1 MIKEHDYFLE
11 LMSNP
16 TFSPKD
22 FQLVGLNSENT
33 GIQDKAK
40 YKNSQVIQDNL
51 MFQTNGKFDEA
62 KFDRAYEQALYQ
74 YNDLARLSQAEKPF
88 FRDDIFAPKEL
99 RGGEQPEFEIQKVA
113 NPLRQKQSF
122 VNFGIKED
130 PTMSV
135 REIAEANPVFDYK
148 TGKWTN
154 SPNETWFDNFIN
166 PKVLAQWDFDADENG
181 NPTNNPNKIVYHKGE
196 KKIDPTTGTYYY
208 ETLGN
213 RDIYGR
219 EVLSGFDTLTTDGS
233 VWNKY
238 DFFDSDDR
246 EKSLTGS
253 LTRAVAQIAPVFIPY
268 VGEAYIGT
276 RIGLSMAQLIPT
288 IGKVFTGSDNSFLS
302 KIEGINQAF
311 SFSTSDRTQGSAE
324 AGIEADPWTMETGLK
339 LISDVF
345 TQLAE
350 QRWIF
355 KYGNALFSRV
365 NPKMIGETEEA
376 VAARET
382 WINANAA
389 KQGFTLEGIKPGM
402 TPEELKKAIDTEQ
415 AINYLRAKTTLDKTL
430 KHGQELSKHLSMAYM
445 TGITTA
451 DSYGEAKQQGASDIE
466 AALFALGY
474 TAGEYTLLSS
484 DLGQWI
490 LPELKMEKFQNR
502 QIAKALSKVTR
513 EAGNVNEP
521 TGQAKQ
527 KWYKQ
532 LFNYGKQLATQ
543 DYSDSV
549 LTNASKM
556 TVSAMLSEGAEEVS
570 EEALLDMSKTL
581 FNAANALRG
590 DDTRFD
596 DAWKDMATRYGM
608 SFIGGTVGGGIATA
622 LPGYRAARSGR
633 TVKDSEAYKQLVHIV
648 QNGQGQEFI
657 DTVNKMELG
666 NRDLSMNAVQ
676 NSDGTTSYKPAENYE
691 DSQDY
696 FIKQKLIEQV
706 NMIDNILQSEGA
718 KISDDSLLN
727 DKLIRK
733 ELKYHSLLQSNVLG
747 VYTNEFNNLLSDLI
761 DTSHQIDELESAKS
775 GNDAEKTDTQNR
787 QDKKN
792 FTKEDE
798 NKLKELKKQ
807 QKELRDKLEMY
818 RNGSMANEFI
828 GEALFEMDSHISAA
842 YAPTDFMRWAE
853 EKSGKKFTELS
864 DTDRNKLEKEWQ
876 EGNISRRESVHRAYQ
891 VFKQNQ
897 VALSN
902 LIKKFEEDYFTENK
916 GNTFKALE
924 DIFLGNGGREA
935 TLAQSADIINET
947 ASWIPLETRLAIW
960 DGLLKSIKGSI
971 SESDYNNLK
980 QTFDNLGQTYEQ
992 SVNLEKLP
1000 QTIEELNA
1008 LSPDVKQALLDDL
1021 QAEEEPKED
1030 KDLVTLINTR
1040 KQEYD
1045 SQKMEDSN
1053 TGWASFIA
1061 DPLVQKEFI
1070 NKLKEAKYLTP
1081 TTKQYIRD
1089 FINRAD
1095 VTEET
1100 VKELNDTLNSISNSP
1115 IEELLTNMKATL
1127 QSVGID
1133 TTGMITDLSKFMSDL
1148 ANSANIENFSYS
1160 EQLDQNIRKTLD
1172 LIDIAHSHIEAA
1184 KTEIYGDLNNFFGYN
1199 ASINELQEKYPIEGQ
1214 QQEKL
1219 VELKSDTAN
1228 SLMYELAKIYNDLK
1242 FYQAVYNANT
1252 NAKLTDHIK
1261 TDLKLNTLYF
1271 GNLKNW
1277 SVEIPDDWDGK
1288 DKINEAINNAT
1299 TLQSIIDNKKES
1311 LTLDERKQLFQER
1324 LNIDQSI
1331 YDFFQLNKAKL
1342 QNSKEIAKLLTSFNL
1357 LAGKKSILNSGTEA
1371 QDSADFIWNLA
1382 SLAAS
1387 NPTAVYNEYKN
1398 SITGKYAPIIAQEEA
1413 VRRAY
1418 SYILNPKVFEA
1429 FGEAYN
1435 EVYKQQLQEARQ
1447 KSGNTH
1453 TDFDT
1458 DEYLM
1463 SMRHFL
1469 IEGVP
1474 GSGKTSAT
1482 FTMLHN
1488 MLKQYHPELLK
1499 KVWFISN
1506 SKQNANNASSEIGIE
1521 GVTTMSKEE
1530 YFNKIANNYSQKYDS
1545 YGVIDMSANDV
1556 EEDENGINHYKGVTL
1571 NEEIEAPSL
1580 IFFDEVSSFSQQDL
1594 LLSEDFLKAKGIYA
1608 FAAGDFDQI
1617 GAQGK
1622 FKDANDEDVFVRL
1635 SPANFIGSWKLGSSM
1650 RSNNTYKSKNIS
1662 VAREN
1667 IKEYPKLIE
1676 KYANGESGINPIKF
1690 AYYEALDGPN
1700 KGLYGDKV
1708 VRSDEPQKWEQ
1719 SVKNMLDSLNEGEK
1733 LNFISDDPSTEL
1745 YQALK
1750 ALNEGGQYKDKI
1762 NFVQAGASQGQE
1774 GQYYVIELSQSFEK
1788 AVNSNDSEAATAF
1801 GKTIYTTISRAKQG
1815 SLIVGNYDADTD
1827 TPLFQSIPQTTLQV
1841 NNLSPQILQN
1851 FANDRIDILSNA
1863 LGSSDVKTELI
1874 RDNVAAP
1881 DTQQD
1886 STSGENPS
1894 GDDITEEEVKTANN
1908 DRPNK
1913 IENKEEGKL
1922 NLMMHSFM
1930 CQETGCDTIGG
1941 NEPTDSTTQLKL
1953 GRYFDQRIDNLNGLA
1968 QIDKRSNGQITIPGV
1983 QVDQNGTIVQGK
1995 GDLLKI
2001 LNRIR
2006 NLSCYIKDKN
2016 DLVKAIQD
2024 ELGTDVPIKIN
2035 FAYKNQYRSYKSD
2048 AETQQWFDQ
2057 HPEYQKFYKGKS
2069 EYLAGI
2075 FNESNTGQEIREPK
2089 DQVIEA
2095 IITLQDGTQLLEVPL
2110 CKITSPLTLLN
2121 TSEFEGLKQV
2131 FDGVNQDVAKF
2142 KREIKKLLQQNSN
2155 IPHIKEYAM
2164 LLELYEGSAYN
2175 TISYF
2180 ANDFTLAKVAKVTGI
2195 TTTSSERGADYFKTL
2210 QYYYDG
2216 KWMSLEDYKQRMPW
2230 RKMSKIFTSVQQGTD
2245 VVSING
2251 NDINVG
2257 KPFVL
2262 VSDYYSNSLEDSDM
2276 LNLYLQQLNNPNSTP
2291 LIRLVYVTPPSAT
2304 IPEYVFNLNNA
2315 LTRHK
2320 GDADNIDR
2328 DLGTKVTAFR
2338 LLQFALAKNSEFRT
2352 AFTDWVNNSSQAN
2365 KQDFI
2370 SRLEAVSNIV
2380 TSLTQYESK
2389 EGRKKLYDLLN
2400 LPIRSLDSN
2409 TKGLLKYSDSTGDK
2423 WLMSTSSNLT
2433 LRHVLQQELHK
2444 MLLSDLFYGDSLQSN
2459 ILQKQDGN
2467 IVFPNKV
2474 RSKIDAFIND
2484 ATKGGWNGVQYH
2496 LKLRK
2501 DSTIS
2506 VGSQSLQ
2513 FAEIDTEYGQDY
2525 SVSGKPIQINGK
2537 LDATSFV
2544 LDIVPF
2550 AKWVIKGGLGR
2561 NPDAISTDTSSNIF
2575 AESETDKKL
2584 KDTNTRRYLE
2594 GEPANEPPTE
2604 DKTFV
2609 DMLNKAKFPSGM
2621 KRSNSKTL
2629 SEAFANLTQQ
2639 EKQQIIS
2646 DPREFLY
2653 NNTNEHLI
2661 AHTVNN
2667 ELKLFNFGNTKNVIF
2682 LNGNVLFQMN
2692 DDSSKVYKLDID
2704 GKAIPVTKEEFIQ
2717 MVQGLKPSNTLT
2729 TLAQVFPDEVTPE
2742 QQRINDIANTL
2753 VNQNQVVIP
2762 YRTAVWNNGQV
2773 VASTNQAPMIDL
2785 GDRKIVVID
2794 INGFKMPFY
2803 CSSGHAGKKNVQAG
2817 KWYPIF
2823 GVDPETGWL
2832 NKGSQDQINNYYG
2845 SPILKAI
2852 SEALDQKFGDVR
2864 NAPNIPRATMEGEHV
2879 DFINQNMT
2887 PVKNKQP
2894 DTITKFQESVQK
2906 TLAEIE
2912 NRIAQLSGEAPDV
2925 QGDLLVET
2933 LLSQLVSTGVI
2944 TADER
2949 ANINVD
2955 NNIQFLTNPRNI
2967 QGRLST
2973 IFTKDRVT
2981 GKWIFKDSN
2990 LSPKQATLI
2999 ALVGFGKYRQI
3010 MNDPNLQGIITSFD
3024 INLENYIL
3032 KKMQEHENDSCSFSR
3047 FGGM

>member
-22 FQLVGLNSENT
+22 FQLVGLNSKNT
-33 GIQDKAK
+33 GIQDKSK
-40 YKNSQVIQDNL
+40 YKNSQFIQDNI

-62 KFDRAYEQALYQ
+62 KFDKAYEQALYQ

-88 FRDDIFAPKEL
+88 FRNDIFAPKEL
-99 RGGEQPEFEIQKVA
+99 KNQEDQPEFKIQKVA

-122 VNFGIKED
+122 VNFGIQEE

-135 REIAEANPVFDYK
+135 REIAESNPVFDYK
-148 TGKWTN
+148 TGTWTD
-154 SPNETWFDNFIN
+154 SPNETWFDNFTN

-181 NPTNNPNKIVYHKGE
+181 NPTIDPDKIVYHKGE
-196 KKIDPTTGTYYY
+196 KKINPETGTYYY
-208 ETLGN
+208 ETLGD

-246 EKSLTGS
+246 DKTFAGS

-268 VGEAYIGT
+268 VGEVYIGT

-288 IGKVFTGSDNSFLS
+288 VGKIFTGSDNSFLS

-311 SFSTSDRTQGSAE
+311 SFSTSDTTKGSAE
-324 AGIEADPWTMETGLK
+324 AGIEANPWTMETGLK

-355 KYGNALFSRV
+355 KYGTALFSKV

-376 VAARET
+376 VAAREA
-382 WINANAA
+382 WIQSNAA
-389 KQGFTLEGIKPGM
+389 KQGFSLEGI
-402 TPEELKKAIDTEQ
+402 TPNSTPQEIQKIIDTERT
-415 AINYLRAKTTLDKTL
+415 INYLRAKTTLDKTL

-451 DSYGEAKQQGASDIE
+451 DSYGEAKQQGASDVE

-474 TAGEYTLLSS
+474 TAGEYALLSS

-521 TGQAKQ
+521 TGVAKQ

-549 LTNASKM
+549 LASASKM
-556 TVSAMLSEGAEEVS
+556 TVSSMLSEGIEETS
-570 EEALLDMSKTL
+570 EEALLDISKTL

-596 DAWKDMATRYGM
+596 DAWRDMATRYGM
-608 SFIGGTVGGGIATA
+608 SFIGGTIGGGIATA
-622 LPGYRAARSGR
+622 LPGYKAARSGR
-633 TVKDSEAYKQLVHIV
+633 TIKDSEAYKHLVNIV
-648 QNGQGQEFI
+648 QNGQAQEFI

-666 NRDLSMNAVQ
+666 NRDLSTITVQ
-676 NSDGTTSYKPAENYE
+676 NSDGTTSYKPAERYE

-696 FIKQKLIEQV
+696 AIKQKLIEQV
-706 NMIDNILQSEGA
+706 NMIDNILTSEGA

-733 ELKYHSLLQSNVLG
+733 ELKYHSLLNSNILG

-761 DTSHQIDELESAKS
+761 DTTSQIDELEASKS
-775 GNDAEKTDTQNR
+775 GNASDKTDEQNR
-787 QDKKN
+787 QDQKS
-792 FTKEDE
+792 FSKEDE
-798 NKLKELKKQ
+798 KRLQELKKQ

-842 YAPTDFMRWAE
+842 YGPTDFARWAE
-853 EKSGKKFTELS
+853 EKSGKKLTELS
-864 DTDRNKLEKEWQ
+864 DTERTSLQKEWD
-876 EGNISRRESVHRAYQ
+876 EGNISRRESIHRAYQ

-897 VALSN
+897 TALSN
-902 LIKKFEEDYFTENK
+902 LLQKFEEDYFTDNQENV
-916 GNTFKALE
+916 FRSLE
-924 DIFLGNGGREA
+924 SLFLGDNGSEV
-935 TLAQSADIINET
+935 TLTQSADIVNDT
-947 ASWIPLETRLAIW
+947 SSWIPYKTRLAIW
-960 DGLLKSIKGSI
+960 NGLLNSLKSSINKSEYNRLKGV
-971 SESDYNNLK
+971 
-980 QTFDNLGQTYEQ
+980 FDNLDVSYEQ
-992 SVNLEKLP
+992 SLNMEKLP
-1000 QTIEELNA
+1000 QTIKELNA
-1008 LSPDVKQALLDDL
+1008 LDQNTKDALLQDL

-1030 KDLVTLINTR
+1030 KELINLINTR

-1045 SQKMEDSN
+1045 QQKVEDFNS
-1053 TGWASFIA
+1053 GWSAFIA

-1070 NKLKEAKYLTP
+1070 NKLKQAKYLTP

-1115 IEELLTNMKATL
+1115 IEELLTNMKSTL

-1172 LIDIAHSHIEAA
+1172 LIEIAHSHIEAA
-1184 KTEIYGDLNNFFGYN
+1184 KTEIFGDLNNFFGYN

-1219 VELKSDTAN
+1219 VQLKSDTAN
-1228 SLMYELAKIYNDLK
+1228 SLMFELAKIYNDLR
-1242 FYQAVYNANT
+1242 FYQAIYNANT

-1261 TDLKLNTLYF
+1261 ADLKLNSLYF

-1277 SVEIPDDWDGK
+1277 STEIPDDWDGR
-1288 DKINEAINNAT
+1288 DKINEAISNAT
-1299 TLQSIIDNKKES
+1299 TLQSIIDNNKES
-1311 LTLDERKQLFQER
+1311 LTLDERKQIFQEK

-1331 YDFFQLNKAKL
+1331 YEFFQTNKEKLKDKSQVAKL
-1342 QNSKEIAKLLTSFNL
+1342 IGSFNL
-1357 LAGKKSILNSGTEA
+1357 LSKKSSILNSGSSV
-1371 QDSADFIWNLA
+1371 QDSSDFIWNLA
-1382 SLAAS
+1382 SIAAA
-1387 NPTAVYNEYKN
+1387 NPTAVYSEYKN
-1398 SITGKYAPIIAQEEA
+1398 SIIGKYAPIIAQEEA
-1413 VRRAY
+1413 IRRAY
-1418 SYILNPKVFEA
+1418 SYILNPEMFEVF
-1429 FGEAYN
+1429 GQAYN
-1435 EVYKQQLQEARQ
+1435 EIYKQQLLEARQ
-1447 KSGNTH
+1447 KSGSTR
-1453 TDFDT
+1453 TDLDT

-1469 IEGVP
+1469 IEGIP

-1482 FTMLHN
+1482 FTTLHN

-1499 KVWFISN
+1499 KVWFVSN
-1506 SKQNANNASSEIGIE
+1506 SKQNADNASSDIGIKD
-1521 GVTTMSKEE
+1521 VITMSKEE
-1530 YFNKIANNYSQKYDS
+1530 YFNKIANNYSQKYDG
-1545 YGVIDMSANDV
+1545 YGVIDMSASDV
-1556 EEDENGINHYKGVTL
+1556 EEDENGINHYKNVSL
-1571 NEEIEAPSL
+1571 NEGIDAPTL
-1580 IFFDEVSSFSQQDL
+1580 IFFDEISSFSQQDL
-1594 LLSEDFLKAKGIYA
+1594 LLSEDFLKAKGIFA
-1608 FAAGDFDQI
+1608 LAAGDFDQI

-1622 FKDANDEDVFVRL
+1622 FQDSNGDTVFVRL
-1635 SPANFIGSWKLGSSM
+1635 SNSNFMGSWKLGSSM

-1662 VAREN
+1662 VLRESL
-1667 IKEYPKLIE
+1667 KDFYKKLYDYQQGTPTTPIE
-1676 KYANGESGINPIKF
+1676 LSYFES
-1690 AYYEALDGPN
+1690 LDGQN

-1708 VRSDEPQKWEQ
+1708 IKADDQQKWEQ
-1719 SVKNMLDSLNEGEK
+1719 SIKNMLDSLQENEK
-1733 LNFISDDPSTEL
+1733 LNFIFDDPSTEL

-1750 ALNEGGQYKDKI
+1750 GLNEGGQYKGKI
-1762 NFVQAGASQGQE
+1762 NFITAGASQGQE
-1774 GQYYVIELSQSFEK
+1774 GQYYVIELNKSFEN
-1788 AVNSNDSEAATAF
+1788 AVNKSGTVIPDGPDQGKLDPSNEPTLAF
-1801 GKTIYTTISRAKQG
+1801 GKTIYTAISRAKQG

-1827 TPLFQSIPQTTLQV
+1827 VSLFQSIPQTTLQV

-1851 FANDRIDILSNA
+1851 FANERISILEYALGNSNA
-1863 LGSSDVKTELI
+1863 KTELV
-1874 RDNVAAP
+1874 RDKVEENS
-1881 DTQQD
+1881 DTGEGS

-1894 GDDITEEEVKTANN
+1894 GDDITEDEVKTANT

-1941 NEPTDSTTQLKL
+1941 NEPTDPRVQLKL
-1953 GRYFDQRIDNLNGLA
+1953 GRYYQDPVDNNGNPLTFKDKNGKEHKIIGRIDNLNGLA

-1983 QVDQNGTIVQGK
+1983 QVDQNGVITQGK
-1995 GDLLKI
+1995 EELLRI

-2006 NLSCYIKDKN
+2006 NLSCYIKDKTE
-2016 DLVKAIQD
+2016 LVKAIQN
-2024 ELGTDVPIKIN
+2024 ELGTNIPLKIN
-2035 FAYKNQYRSYKSD
+2035 FVYKNQFRDYDDESK
-2048 AETQQWFDQ
+2048 TIQWYDQ
-2057 HPEYQKFYKGKS
+2057 HPGYQKFYKGKN

-2075 FNESNTGQEIREPK
+2075 FNESNQGKEIREPK

-2095 IITLQDGTQLLEVPL
+2095 IITLDDGTQLMEIPL

-2121 TSEFEGLKQV
+2121 TSEFKGLKQV
-2131 FDGVNQDVAKF
+2131 FDNVEQDVTKF
-2142 KREIKKLLQQNSN
+2142 KKEIKKLLQQNSN

-2180 ANDFTLAKVAKVTGI
+2180 ANDFTLAKVTKVTGI
-2195 TTTSSERGADYFKTL
+2195 TTTSTERGEDYFKTL

-2230 RKMSKIFTSVQQGTD
+2230 RRMSKIFTSVQQGRD
-2245 VVSING
+2245 IISING
-2251 NDINVG
+2251 REINVG

-2262 VSDYYSNSLEDSDM
+2262 VSDYYSDSTSDAD
-2276 LNLYLQQLNNPNSTP
+2276 LLKLYLDQLNNPNSQP

-2304 IPEYVFNLNNA
+2304 IQEYVFNLNNA
-2315 LTRHK
+2315 LTKHK
-2320 GDADNIDR
+2320 GDADNVDR

-2338 LLQFALAKNSEFRT
+2338 LLQFALADNSQFRA
-2352 AFTDWVNNSSQAN
+2352 AFTDWINSTNQSN
-2365 KQDFI
+2365 KEDFQK
-2370 SRLEAVSNIV
+2370 RLDTVSEIV
-2380 TSLTQYESK
+2380 KFLGNYESQ

-2400 LPIRSLDSN
+2400 TPIRSLNSN
-2409 TKGLLKYSDSTGDK
+2409 VKALLKYSDSTGDK
-2423 WLMSTSSNLT
+2423 WLMASSSNLT

-2459 ILQKQDGN
+2459 MLKKQGDN
-2467 IVFPNKV
+2467 IVFPDKV
-2474 RSKIDAFIND
+2474 KSKIDAFVED
-2484 ATKGGWNGVQYH
+2484 VKKGGWNGVQYH
-2496 LKLRK
+2496 LMLKS
-2501 DSTIS
+2501 DSTLT
-2506 VGSQSLQ
+2506 VGSQQLQ
-2513 FAEIDTEYGQDY
+2513 FAEISTEYNQDY
-2525 SVSGKPIQINGK
+2525 SVSGKPVQINGK
-2537 LDATSFV
+2537 LDTTSFI

-2561 NPDAISTDTSSNIF
+2561 DTESLSTDNSTNIF
-2575 AESETDKKL
+2575 SETTDTKKL
-2584 KDTNTRRYLE
+2584 KDINTLRYLN
-2594 GEPANEPPTE
+2594 GESAKDIPTK
-2604 DKTFV
+2604 DKSFS
-2609 DMLNKAKFPSGM
+2609 DLISKAKFPRGM
-2621 KRSNSKTL
+2621 KQTNSKNLGNKFKT
-2629 SEAFANLTQQ
+2629 LTQQ
-2639 EKQQIIS
+2639 QKQQVLA
-2646 DPREFLY
+2646 DPRQFIY
-2653 NNTNEHLI
+2653 DNTNEHLI
-2661 AHTVNN
+2661 AHNVNG
-2667 ELKLFNFGNTKNVIF
+2667 ELKLFNFGNTQNVVYLSDNIIF
-2682 LNGNVLFQMN
+2682 QIS
-2692 DDSSKVYKLDID
+2692 DDLSKVYKLDSE
-2704 GKAIPVTKEEFIQ
+2704 GKAIPLTKEEFVQ
-2717 MVQGLKPSNTLT
+2717 MIRGLRSSTTLT
-2729 TLAQVFPDEVTPE
+2729 TLLNVFPEDSTLLQEYIDRINNSNDHKEVDAIYTEALQEGIKKEDLMPIYTKRHYDIDNGTTGDQLIQTTLDQLVANAILTPE
-2742 QQRINDIANTL
+2742 
-2753 VNQNQVVIP
+2753 
-2762 YRTAVWNNGQV
+2762 
-2773 VASTNQAPMIDL
+2773 
-2785 GDRKIVVID
+2785 
-2794 INGFKMPFY
+2794 
-2803 CSSGHAGKKNVQAG
+2803 
-2817 KWYPIF
+2817 
-2823 GVDPETGWL
+2823 
-2832 NKGSQDQINNYYG
+2832 
-2845 SPILKAI
+2845 
-2852 SEALDQKFGDVR
+2852 
-2864 NAPNIPRATMEGEHV
+2864 
-2879 DFINQNMT
+2879 
-2887 PVKNKQP
+2887 
-2894 DTITKFQESVQK
+2894 
-2906 TLAEIE
+2906 
-2912 NRIAQLSGEAPDV
+2912 
-2925 QGDLLVET
+2925 
-2933 LLSQLVSTGVI
+2933 
-2944 TADER
+2944 ER
-2949 ANINVD
+2949 ANTNIE

-2967 QGRLST
+2967 QGRLSS
-2973 IFTKDRVT
+2973 IFTKDRTT
-2981 GKWIFKDSN
+2981 GKWIFKDASE
-2990 LSPKQATLI
+2990 SPSKAVLV

-3010 MNDPNLQGIITSFD
+3010 MNDPDLQGIITSFD
-3024 INLENYIL
+3024 KNLENYIL
-3032 KKMQEHENDSCSFSR
+3032 QKMQEHENNSCSFSR
-3047 FGGM
+3047 FGGI

>member
-22 FQLVGLNSENT
+22 FQLVGLNSKNT
-33 GIQDKAK
+33 GIQDKSK
-40 YKNSQVIQDNL
+40 YENSQVIQDNS
-51 MFQTNGKFDEA
+51 MFQTNGKFDKV

-99 RGGEQPEFEIQKVA
+99 KGSEEPEFKIQKVA
-113 NPLRQKQSF
+113 NPLRQKESF

-135 REIAEANPVFDYK
+135 REIAESNPVFDYK
-148 TGKWTN
+148 TGKWTDA
-154 SPNETWFDNFIN
+154 PNETWFDNFLN

-181 NPTNNPNKIVYHKGE
+181 NPTSDPTKVVYHKGE

-208 ETLGN
+208 ETLGD

-253 LTRAVAQIAPVFIPY
+253 LARAVAQIAPVFVPY

-288 IGKVFTGSDNSFLS
+288 IGKIFTGNDNSFLS
-302 KIEGINQAF
+302 KIEGINKAF
-311 SFSTSDRTQGSAE
+311 SFSTSDRTQGSSE

-355 KYGNALFSRV
+355 KYGNALFSKV
-365 NPKMIGETEEA
+365 NPKMIGQTEEA
-376 VAARET
+376 EAARKA
-382 WINANAA
+382 WIEANAA
-389 KQGFTLEGIKPGM
+389 KQGFTLEGIKSGM

-430 KHGQELSKHLSMAYM
+430 KNGQELSKHLSMAYM

-474 TAGEYTLLSS
+474 TAGEYALLSS

-502 QIAKALSKVTR
+502 QIAKALSRVTR
-513 EAGNVNEP
+513 ESGNVNEP

-527 KWYKQ
+527 KWYKS
-532 LFNYGKQLATQ
+532 LFNYGKQLVTQ

-556 TVSAMLSEGAEEVS
+556 TASAMLSEGIEEVS
-570 EEALLDMSKTL
+570 EEALLDVSKTL
-581 FNAANALRG
+581 FNAANSLRG
-590 DDTRFD
+590 DETRFD

-622 LPGYRAARSGR
+622 LPGYRAARNGG
-633 TVKDSEAYKQLVHIV
+633 TIKDSEAYKHLVNIV
-648 QNGQGQEFI
+648 QNGQAQEFI

-666 NRDLSMNAVQ
+666 YRDLSTVAVQ
-676 NSDGTTSYKPAENYE
+676 NSDGTTSYKPAENYQ

-696 FIKQKLIEQV
+696 AIKQKLIEQV
-706 NMIDNILQSEGA
+706 RMIDDILSSEGA
-718 KISDDSLLN
+718 KISDDQLLN
-727 DKLIRK
+727 DKLIRR
-733 ELKYHSLLQSNVLG
+733 ELKYHALLDSNILG

-761 DTSHQIDELESAKS
+761 DTTRQIDELELAKS
-775 GNDAEKTDTQNR
+775 GNDPEKTDTENR

-798 NKLKELKKQ
+798 TKLKELKKQ
-807 QKELRDKLEMY
+807 QKELRDKFEMY

-828 GEALFEMDSHISAA
+828 GEALFEMDSHISSA

-864 DTDRNKLEKEWQ
+864 DSDRNKLQKEWQ

-897 VALSN
+897 IVLSN

-916 GNTFKALE
+916 ENVFKQLE
-924 DIFLGNGGREA
+924 DIFLGDNGTEA
-935 TLAQSADIINET
+935 KLAQSADVVNET
-947 ASWIPLETRLAIW
+947 AQWIPIETRLAIW

-971 SESDYNNLK
+971 SEADYNRL
-980 QTFDNLGQTYEQ
+980 QGSFDSLAQTYEQ
-992 SVNLEKLP
+992 SLNLEKLP

-1008 LSPDVKQALLDDL
+1008 LNPDVKQALLDDL
-1021 QAEEEPKED
+1021 QAEEDPKED
-1030 KDLVTLINTR
+1030 KDLLTLINTR
-1040 KQEYD
+1040 LREFN
-1045 SQKMEDSN
+1045 SEKMNEFNSN
-1053 TGWASFIA
+1053 WSSFIA

-1070 NKLKEAKYLTP
+1070 NKLKQAKYLTP

-1089 FINRAD
+1089 FINKAD

-1115 IEELLTNMKATL
+1115 IEELLSNMKATL
-1127 QSVGID
+1127 QSVGVD

-1148 ANSANIENFSYS
+1148 ANSTNIENFSYS

-1172 LIDIAHSHIEAA
+1172 LIEIAHSHIEAA

-1219 VELKSDTAN
+1219 VELKSNTAN
-1228 SLMYELAKIYNDLK
+1228 SLMHELAKIYNDLK
-1242 FYQAVYNANT
+1242 FYQAIYNANT

-1277 SVEIPDDWDGK
+1277 SIEIPDDWDGK
-1288 DKINEAINNAT
+1288 DKINESINNAT
-1299 TLQSIIDNKKES
+1299 TLQSVIDNNKES
-1311 LTLDERKQLFQER
+1311 LTNDERKQLFQEK

-1331 YDFFQLNKAKL
+1331 YDFFQLNKNKL
-1342 QNSKEIAKLLTSFNL
+1342 KDSKEVAKLLTSFNL
-1357 LAGKKSILNSGTEA
+1357 LGGRKSLLNSGTQS
-1371 QDSADFIWNLA
+1371 QDITDFVWNLA
-1382 SLAAS
+1382 SLAAN
-1387 NPTAVYNEYKN
+1387 NPTAIYNEYKN

-1413 VRRAY
+1413 IRRAY
-1418 SYILNPKVFEA
+1418 SYILNPKVFET

-1435 EVYKQQLQEARQ
+1435 EIYKQQLQAARE

-1453 TDFDT
+1453 TDVDT

-1463 SMRHFL
+1463 GMRHFL

-1499 KVWFISN
+1499 KVWFVSN
-1506 SKQNANNASSEIGIE
+1506 SKQNAENASSEIGIE
-1521 GVTTMSKEE
+1521 GITTMSKQD
-1530 YFNKIANNYSQKYDS
+1530 YFNKIANNYSQKYDA
-1545 YGVIDMSANDV
+1545 YGVIDMNANDV
-1556 EEDENGINHYKGVTL
+1556 EEDENGINHYKGITL
-1571 NEEIEAPSL
+1571 NEEIETPTL

-1622 FKDANDEDVFVRL
+1622 FKDNNDQDVFVRL
-1635 SPANFIGSWKLGSSM
+1635 SSSNFIGSWKLGSSM

-1662 VAREN
+1662 VLRES
-1667 IKEYPKLIE
+1667 IKDFYLKLNEYKDGIVS
-1676 KYANGESGINPIKF
+1676 ANTPIKL
-1690 AYYEALDGPN
+1690 AYHESLDGPN

-1708 VRSDEPQKWEQ
+1708 VRSDEQQNWEQ

-1733 LNFISDDPSTEL
+1733 LNYIFDDPSTEL
-1745 YQALK
+1745 YQVLK
-1750 ALNEGGQYKDKI
+1750 GLNDGGQYKDKI
-1762 NFVQAGASQGQE
+1762 NFVTAGASQGQE
-1774 GQYYVIELSQSFEK
+1774 GQYYVIELNQSFENAK
-1788 AVNSNDSEAATAF
+1788 NQAGTVDNNGELDPENEATKNF
-1801 GKTIYTTISRAKQG
+1801 GKTIYTAISRAKQG

-1827 TPLFQSIPQTTLQV
+1827 ISLFQPIPQTTLQV
-1841 NNLSPQILQN
+1841 SNLSPQILQN
-1851 FANDRIDILSNA
+1851 FANERISILEYA
-1863 LGSSDVKTELI
+1863 LGNSDAKTELV
-1874 RDNVAAP
+1874 RDKVEENS
-1881 DTQQD
+1881 DTGEGS

-1894 GDDITEEEVKTANN
+1894 GDDITEDEVKTANI

-1941 NEPTDSTTQLKL
+1941 NEPTDSTVQLKL
-1953 GRYFDQRIDNLNGLA
+1953 GRYFDKRIDNLNGLA

-1983 QVDQNGTIVQGK
+1983 QVDQNGVITQGK
-1995 GDLLKI
+1995 EELLRI

-2016 DLVKAIQD
+2016 DLIKAIQD
-2024 ELGTDVPIKIN
+2024 ELGITVPIKVN
-2035 FAYKNQYRSYKSD
+2035 FVYKNQYRSYKSD

-2057 HPEYQKFYKGKS
+2057 HPDYQKFYKGKS
-2069 EYLAGI
+2069 EHLAGI
-2075 FNESNTGQEIREPK
+2075 FNDSNEGPEIREPK

-2121 TSEFEGLKQV
+2121 TSEFEGLRQV
-2131 FDGVNQDVAKF
+2131 FVGVNQDVSEF
-2142 KREIKKLLQQNSN
+2142 KREIKKLLQQNST

-2180 ANDFTLAKVAKVTGI
+2180 ANDFTLAKVASITGI

-2210 QYYYDG
+2210 DYYYDG
-2216 KWMSLEDYKQRMPW
+2216 KWMSFDDYKQRMSW
-2230 RKMSKIFTSVQQGTD
+2230 RRMSKIFTSVQQGKD
-2245 VVSING
+2245 IISING
-2251 NDINVG
+2251 REINVG

-2262 VSDYYSNSLEDSDM
+2262 VSDYYSDSVDDQKLLELYLKQLDDPNSL
-2276 LNLYLQQLNNPNSTP
+2276 P

-2304 IPEYVFNLNNA
+2304 IPEYIFNLNNA

-2320 GDADNIDR
+2320 NDVDNIDR

-2338 LLQFALAKNSEFRT
+2338 LLQFALDQNSEFRR

-2400 LPIRSLDSN
+2400 LPIRSLDNN

-2423 WLMSTSSNLT
+2423 WLMNVSSNLT

-2459 ILQKQDGN
+2459 ILQKQNGQ
-2467 IVFPNKV
+2467 IVFSDKIK
-2474 RSKIDAFIND
+2474 SKIDAFIND
-2484 ATKGGWNGVQYH
+2484 AAKSGWTGVQYH

-2506 VGSQSLQ
+2506 IGSQSLQ

-2537 LDATSFV
+2537 LDSTSFV

-2550 AKWVIKGGLGR
+2550 VKWVIKGGLGR
-2561 NPDAISTDTSSNIF
+2561 NPDIISTDTSSDIF
-2575 AESETDKKL
+2575 AKSESDSKL

-2594 GEPANEPPTE
+2594 GEPAKEPPTE

-2609 DMLNKAKFPSGM
+2609 DLINKTKFPSGM
-2621 KRSNSKTL
+2621 KRSNSKNL
-2629 SEAFANLTQQ
+2629 GNAFANLTPQ
-2639 EKQQIIS
+2639 EKQQVLS
-2646 DPREFLY
+2646 DPRQFLY
-2653 NNTNEHLI
+2653 DNTKEHLI
-2661 AHTVNN
+2661 AQTING
-2667 ELKLFNFGNTKNVIF
+2667 ELKLFNFGNTKNIIF
-2682 LNGNVLFQMN
+2682 LNSNVLFQME
-2692 DDSSKVYKLDID
+2692 DDSSKVYKLDVD
-2704 GKAIPVTKEEFIQ
+2704 GKAIPITKEEFLQ
-2717 MVQGLKPSNTLT
+2717 MVQGLRPSQTIT
-2729 TLAQVFPDEVTPE
+2729 TLASVFPSE
-2742 QQRINDIANTL
+2742 QSSLLQQYIDRINNSNDHKEIDAIYTEAL
-2753 VNQNQVVIP
+2753 
-2762 YRTAVWNNGQV
+2762 NNGINEDDLMPTYTKRHYDIDHGTTGEQLIQ
-2773 VASTNQAPMIDL
+2773 ST
-2785 GDRKIVVID
+2785 
-2794 INGFKMPFY
+2794 
-2803 CSSGHAGKKNVQAG
+2803 
-2817 KWYPIF
+2817 
-2823 GVDPETGWL
+2823 
-2832 NKGSQDQINNYYG
+2832 
-2845 SPILKAI
+2845 
-2852 SEALDQKFGDVR
+2852 LDQFV
-2864 NAPNIPRATMEGEHV
+2864 
-2879 DFINQNMT
+2879 QNGI
-2887 PVKNKQP
+2887 
-2894 DTITKFQESVQK
+2894 ITSEEK
-2906 TLAEIE
+2906 
-2912 NRIAQLSGEAPDV
+2912 D
-2925 QGDLLVET
+2925 
-2933 LLSQLVSTGVI
+2933 
-2944 TADER
+2944 
-2949 ANINVD
+2949 NINID

-2973 IFTKDRVT
+2973 IFTKDRTT
-2981 GKWIFKDSN
+2981 GKWTFKDVI
-2990 LSPKQATLI
+2990 LSPSQATLI

-3010 MNDPNLQGIITSFD
+3010 MNNPDLQGIITTL
-3024 INLENYIL
+3024 NKELENYIL

-3047 FGGM
+3047 FGGI

>member
-33 GIQDKAK
+33 GIQDKSK
-40 YKNSQVIQDNL
+40 YKNSQVIRDNS

-62 KFDRAYEQALYQ
+62 KFNKAYEQALYQ
-74 YNDLARLSQAEKPF
+74 YNDLTRLSQAEKPF

-99 RGGEQPEFEIQKVA
+99 RGSEEPEFKIQKVA
-113 NPLRQKQSF
+113 NPLRQKESF
-122 VNFGIKED
+122 VNFGIKEN

-135 REIAEANPVFDYK
+135 REIAESNPVFDYK
-148 TGKWTN
+148 TGKWTD
-154 SPNETWFDNFIN
+154 SPNETWFDNFLN

-181 NPTNNPNKIVYHKGE
+181 NPTNDPNKVVYHKGD
-196 KKIDPTTGTYYY
+196 KKINPTTGTYYY
-208 ETLGN
+208 ETLGG

-233 VWNKY
+233 IWNKY

-253 LTRAVAQIAPVFIPY
+253 LTRAVAQIAPAFIPY

-276 RIGLSMAQLIPT
+276 RIGLSMAQLMPT
-288 IGKVFTGSDNSFLS
+288 IGKIFTGNDNSFLS
-302 KIEGINQAF
+302 KMEGVNKAF
-311 SFSTSDRTQGSAE
+311 TFSTSDRTQGSAE

-339 LISDVF
+339 LIADVF

-355 KYGNALFSRV
+355 KYGNALFSKV

-376 VAARET
+376 EAARKL
-382 WINANAA
+382 WIESNAA
-389 KQGFTLEGIKPGM
+389 KQGFTLEQIKAGL
-402 TPEELKKAIDTEQ
+402 TEEELIKAVDAEK

-445 TGITTA
+445 TGITTV

-474 TAGEYTLLSS
+474 TAGEYALLSS

-502 QIAKALSKVTR
+502 QIAKALSKVRR
-513 EAGNVNEP
+513 EAGDLNAP
-521 TGQAKQ
+521 TSEAKQ
-527 KWYKQ
+527 KGFKQ
-532 LFNYGKQLATQ
+532 IFNYGKQLAKQ
-543 DYSDSV
+543 DYSDSI
-549 LTNASKM
+549 LTSASKM
-556 TVSAMLSEGAEEVS
+556 TASAMLSEGVEEVS
-570 EEALLDMSKTL
+570 EEALLDISKTL
-581 FNAANALRG
+581 FNAANSLRG

-608 SFIGGTVGGGIATA
+608 SFIGGTIGGGIATA
-622 LPGYRAARSGR
+622 LPGYKAARSGR
-633 TVKDSEAYKQLVHIV
+633 TIKDSDAYKQLVHIV
-648 QNGQGQEFI
+648 QNGQAQEFI
-657 DTVNKMELG
+657 DTVNKMTLG
-666 NRDLSMNAVQ
+666 NTALSTIEVK
-676 NSDGTTSYKPAENYE
+676 NSDGTTSYKPAEKYE

-696 FIKQKLIEQV
+696 IIKQKLIEQV

-727 DKLIRK
+727 DKLIRS
-733 ELKYHSLLQSNVLG
+733 ELKYYSLLNSNVLG

-761 DTSHQIDELESAKS
+761 DTTHQIDELESAKS
-775 GNDAEKTDTQNR
+775 GNSSEKTDEQNR
-787 QDKKN
+787 QDKKS
-792 FTKEDE
+792 FTKQDE
-798 NKLKELKKQ
+798 QKLQDLKKQ
-807 QKELRDKLEMY
+807 QKELRNKLEMY
-818 RNGSMANEFI
+818 KNGSMANEFI

-864 DTDRNKLEKEWQ
+864 DTDRDKLKKEWQ
-876 EGNISRRESVHRAYQ
+876 EGNISRRESIHRAYQ

-897 VALSN
+897 NALSN

-916 GNTFKALE
+916 SNVFKQIE
-924 DIFLGNGGREA
+924 NIFLGNNGTESQ
-935 TLAQSADIINET
+935 LAQSADIINET
-947 ASWIPLETRLAIW
+947 SSRIPLETRLAIW

-971 SESDYNNLK
+971 SEAEYNRL
-980 QTFDNLGQTYEQ
+980 QGTFDSLGQSYKE

-1040 KQEYD
+1040 EQEFN
-1045 SQKMEDSN
+1045 SQKMEEFN
-1053 TGWASFIA
+1053 AGWASFIA

-1115 IEELLTNMKATL
+1115 IEELLSNMKATL

-1160 EQLDQNIRKTLD
+1160 EQIDQNIRKTLD
-1172 LIDIAHSHIEAA
+1172 LIEIAHSHIEAA

-1199 ASINELQEKYPIEGQ
+1199 ASINELQEKYPIKGQ

-1219 VELKSDTAN
+1219 VELKSNTAN
-1228 SLMYELAKIYNDLK
+1228 SLMHELAKIYNDLK
-1242 FYQAVYNANT
+1242 FYQAIYNANT

-1261 TDLKLNTLYF
+1261 TELKLNTLYF

-1277 SVEIPDDWDGK
+1277 SVEIPDDWEGK

-1311 LTLDERKQLFQER
+1311 LTLDERKQLFKEK

-1331 YDFFQLNKAKL
+1331 YEFFQANKSKL
-1342 QNSKEIAKLLTSFNL
+1342 SDPKEVAKLLTSFNL
-1357 LAGKKSILNSGTEA
+1357 LVGKKSILNSGTES
-1371 QDSADFIWNLA
+1371 QDAVDFIWNLA
-1382 SLAAS
+1382 SLAAT

-1413 VRRAY
+1413 IRRAY
-1418 SYILNPKVFEA
+1418 SYILNPKVFEV
-1429 FGEAYN
+1429 FGKAYN
-1435 EVYKQQLQEARQ
+1435 EVYKQQLQSARQ
-1447 KSGNTH
+1447 KSGNIH

-1458 DEYLM
+1458 DEYLLGI
-1463 SMRHFL
+1463 RHFL
-1469 IEGVP
+1469 LEGIP

-1499 KVWFISN
+1499 KVWFVSN
-1506 SKQNANNASSEIGIE
+1506 SKQNAENASSEIGIE
-1521 GVTTMSKEE
+1521 GVVAMSKQD

-1545 YGVIDMSANDV
+1545 YGVIDMNVNDV

-1571 NEEIEAPSL
+1571 NEEIEAPTL

-1622 FKDANDEDVFVRL
+1622 FKDANDQDVFVRL
-1635 SPANFIGSWKLGSSM
+1635 SSSNFIGSWKLGSSM

-1662 VAREN
+1662 VARES

-1676 KYANGESGINPIKF
+1676 KYSNGESGINPIKF
-1690 AYYEALDGPN
+1690 SYYESLEGQN

-1708 VRSDEPQKWEQ
+1708 IRSDEQQKWEQ

-1762 NFVQAGASQGQE
+1762 NFITAGASQGQE
-1774 GQYYVIELSQSFEK
+1774 GQYYVVELSKSFDK
-1788 AVNSNDSEAATAF
+1788 AVNSGDSEAATVF
-1801 GKTIYTTISRAKQG
+1801 GKTIYTAISRAKQG

-1827 TPLFQSIPQTTLQV
+1827 VSLFQSIPQTTLQV

-1851 FANDRIDILSNA
+1851 FAETRKNILSSA
-1863 LGSSDVKTELI
+1863 LGDSNEKTPPPI
-1874 RDNVAAP
+1874 RDNVQAP
-1881 DTQQD
+1881 DSQED

-1894 GDDITEEEVKTANN
+1894 GDDITEEEVKTANT
-1908 DRPNK
+1908 DKPNK
-1913 IENKEEGKL
+1913 IENKEDGKL

-1941 NEPTDSTTQLKL
+1941 NEPTDSTVQLKL
-1953 GRYFDQRIDNLNGLA
+1953 GRYFDKRIDNLNGLA

-1983 QVDQNGTIVQGK
+1983 QVDQNGVITQGK
-1995 GDLLKI
+1995 EELLRI

-2024 ELGTDVPIKIN
+2024 ELGITTPIKVN

-2048 AETQQWFDQ
+2048 AETQKWFDQ

-2069 EYLAGI
+2069 EHLSGI
-2075 FNESNTGQEIREPK
+2075 FNDSNVGPEIREPK

-2121 TSEFEGLKQV
+2121 TSEFGGLKQV

-2142 KREIKKLLQQNSN
+2142 KREIKKLLQQNSS

-2210 QYYYDG
+2210 GYYYDG
-2216 KWMSLEDYKQRMPW
+2216 KWMSFDEYKRRMPW
-2230 RKMSKIFTSVQQGTD
+2230 RKMSKIITSVQQGKD
-2245 VVSING
+2245 IISING
-2251 NDINVG
+2251 MEINVG

-2262 VSDYYSNSLEDSDM
+2262 VSDYYSNSIDDQKLLE
-2276 LNLYLQQLNNPNSTP
+2276 LYLKQLNDPNSLP

-2315 LTRHK
+2315 LTKHK
-2320 GDADNIDR
+2320 NDVDNIDR
-2328 DLGTKVTAFR
+2328 DLGTKVSAFR
-2338 LLQFALAKNSEFRT
+2338 LLQFALAENSEFRA
-2352 AFTDWVNNSSQAN
+2352 AFTDWVNNSSQTN
-2365 KQDFI
+2365 KQDFL

-2380 TSLTQYESK
+2380 TSLSQYESK

-2423 WLMSTSSNLT
+2423 WLMNVSSNLT

-2459 ILQKQDGN
+2459 ILQKQNDQ

-2474 RSKIDAFIND
+2474 KSKIDAFIND
-2484 ATKGGWNGVQYH
+2484 ATKAGWTGVQYH

-2501 DSTIS
+2501 DSTISIS

-2537 LDATSFV
+2537 LDSTSFV

-2561 NPDAISTDTSSNIF
+2561 NPDVISTDTSSDIF
-2575 AESETDKKL
+2575 AKSESDGKL

-2594 GEPANEPPTE
+2594 GEPAKEPPTE
-2604 DKTFV
+2604 DKTFA
-2609 DMLNKAKFPSGM
+2609 DMINKAKFPSGM
-2621 KRSNSKTL
+2621 KRSNSKNLGET
-2629 SEAFANLTQQ
+2629 FANLTPQ
-2639 EKQQIIS
+2639 EKQQVLS
-2646 DPREFLY
+2646 DPRQFLY
-2653 NNTNEHLI
+2653 DNTNEHLI
-2661 AHTVNN
+2661 AHTING
-2667 ELKLFNFGNTKNVIF
+2667 ELKLFNFGNTKNIIF
-2682 LNGNVLFQMN
+2682 LSSNVLFQMG

-2704 GKAIPVTKEEFIQ
+2704 GKAIPVTKEEFTQ
-2717 MVQGLKPSNTLT
+2717 MVQGLKPSRIITQ
-2729 TLAQVFPDEVTPE
+2729 LAQVFPEDSTLLQKYIDRINSSNNPDEVNAIYNEAINNGINKNDLSSVYNKRLEDINNGTTPE
-2742 QQRINDIANTL
+2742 KLIQDTL
-2753 VNQNQVVIP
+2753 
-2762 YRTAVWNNGQV
+2762 
-2773 VASTNQAPMIDL
+2773 D
-2785 GDRKIVVID
+2785 K
-2794 INGFKMPFY
+2794 F
-2803 CSSGHAGKKNVQAG
+2803 VQDG
-2817 KWYPIF
+2817 I
-2823 GVDPETGWL
+2823 
-2832 NKGSQDQINNYYG
+2832 
-2845 SPILKAI
+2845 
-2852 SEALDQKFGDVR
+2852 
-2864 NAPNIPRATMEGEHV
+2864 
-2879 DFINQNMT
+2879 
-2887 PVKNKQP
+2887 
-2894 DTITKFQESVQK
+2894 
-2906 TLAEIE
+2906 
-2912 NRIAQLSGEAPDV
+2912 
-2925 QGDLLVET
+2925 
-2933 LLSQLVSTGVI
+2933 I
-2944 TADER
+2944 TAEER
-2949 ANINVD
+2949 DKINID
-2955 NNIQFLTNPRNI
+2955 SNIQFLTNPRNI
-2967 QGRLST
+2967 QSRLNT
-2973 IFTKDRVT
+2973 IFTKDRTT
-2981 GKWIFKDSN
+2981 GKWIFKEPT
-2990 LSPKQATLI
+2990 SPSKVTLI

-3010 MNDPNLQGIITSFD
+3010 MNNTATQGIINTFNK
-3024 INLENYIL
+3024 NLEDYIL
-3032 KKMQEHENDSCSFSR
+3032 KRMQEHENDSCSFSR
-3047 FGGM
+3047 FGGI